1 MKYLAAA
8 PVGILFAVLG
18 LFLVLEIKA
27 ERVSDPDA
35 LSTRIQSEVYA
46 LPPLPTPR
54 SIRKLSAPE
63 AADPFEHLK
72 QRLDHLRFGVCGN
85 PAQLGKGRCV
95 LITSALG
102 DEGKTTLATQLA
114 GRCSDAG
121 MTTLLID
128 ADLRRSTLCNLL
140 AVPGG
145 LGLSEVLQDQ
155 ATVEEVVIPVPGV
168 SFYLLPA
175 GTPIKD
181 TNRVLQGPKFGALI
195 TELRQLYDMIIID
208 SPPVLPVPDAL
219 IMGRWADGAV
229 LASRYDISRFSKVER
244 ARRQLDGAGI
254 ATLGTVINGM
264 RDSESYYG
272 RYRYRGQRS
281 SQPNSST

>member
-1 MKYLAAA
+1 M
-8 PVGILFAVLG
+8 
-18 LFLVLEIKA
+18 
-27 ERVSDPDA
+27 
-35 LSTRIQSEVYA
+35 
-46 LPPLPTPR
+46 
-54 SIRKLSAPE
+54 
-63 AADPFEHLK
+63 
-72 QRLDHLRFGVCGN
+72 
-85 PAQLGKGRCV
+85 
-95 LITSALG
+95 
-102 DEGKTTLATQLA
+102 
-114 GRCSDAG
+114 
-121 MTTLLID
+121 
-128 ADLRRSTLCNLL
+128 
-140 AVPGG
+140 
-145 LGLSEVLQDQ
+145 LQDQ
-155 ATVEEVVIPVPGV
+155 ATLEEVVIPVPGV
-168 SFYLLPA
+168 NFLLLPA

-181 TNRVLQGPKFGALI
+181 TNRVLQSPKFGSLI

-272 RYRYRGQRS
+272 RYRYRRQRS